1 MLKKIITFLTSFIG
15 GILLAGMAAWMT
27 MLIYAVLDLPRA
39 EEKFVTNEFFII
51 FIVYLCLYFGK
62 KIIK

>member
-1 MLKKIITFLTSFIG
+1 MLKKTIGLLTSFIG
-15 GILLAGMAAWMT
+15 GVILAGMAAWMT
-27 MLIYAVLDLPRA
+27 MLLYAALNLPRA

-51 FIVYLCLYFGK
+51 FIVYLCLSFGK